1 MHDGS
6 LLSLKE
12 VMRFY
17 NQGGVPNEV
26 LSPLIKPLGLS
37 EEEMDDVI
45 AFLNSLTSGNIGTLV
60 ADAFAAPIGD
70 LGHDDPN
77 WVHESDVK

>member
-1 MHDGS
+1 MTGS
-6 LLSLKE
+6 MQTLRD
-12 VMRFY
+12 VVVFY

-37 EEEMDDVI
+37 NEEIDDLVVFMQ
-45 AFLNSLTSGNIGTLV
+45 ALTGSNIPVLV

-70 LGHDDPN
+70 ISVDDPN
-77 WVHESDVK
+77 WAHENKIE